1 MLNTVTSELRM
12 EMSMRYGDGIFADLG
27 CAFLDRVD
35 LSLTAPPRPRPW
47 PLMIEKENKPS
58 FGPKSFHG
66 RYCSGIFTPTGN
78 PFQLRYSK
86 MTHLPRV
93 PQAVLRMDSERS
105 QLTGADLCLA
115 ARSLTGEP
123 EEAAVARAEVT
134 CDLYQNYDELDK
146 HLVSRN
152 TRRRKRWVNP
162 TNGLR
167 SHYFGGW
174 KSERYVIFYEKPPEL
189 APGVVRLEIRLKSRA
204 LRRLKI
210 THPDELVLL
219 RRVDFT
225 DLVSI
230 SKLRLSTLVEGK
242 WRRSFWRYFAD
253 RQGLDE
259 VARTFPTY
267 YPVPRKEFLRPTPLD
282 AVIRRM
288 QRRLVC

>member
-1 MLNTVTSELRM
+1 
-12 EMSMRYGDGIFADLG
+12 MRYGDGIFADLG
-27 CAFLDRVD
+27 SAFLDRVD
-35 LSLTAPPRPRPW
+35 LSLTVPPRPRPW

-105 QLTGADLCLA
+105 PLTGAELSLA
-115 ARSLTGEP
+115 IRSITGKPEKAR
-123 EEAAVARAEVT
+123 VAYVEVT
-134 CDLYQNYDELDK
+134 CDLHEIYDELDK
-146 HLVSRN
+146 RLVSRN

-162 TNGLR
+162 INGLR
-167 SHYFGGW
+167 SHYFGGR
-174 KSERYVIFYEKPPEL
+174 KSERYVILYEKPPQL
-189 APGVVRLEIRLKSRA
+189 APGVVRLEIRLGSRA

-210 THPDELVLL
+210 THADELVLL

-230 SKLRLSTLVEGK
+230 SKLRLSKLVEEK
-242 WRRSFWRYFAD
+242 WHRSFWRYFAD

-259 VARTFPTY
+259 VAREFATCHS
-267 YPVPRKEFLRPTPLD
+267 VPRKEFLRPTPLD
-282 AVIRRM
+282 AVIRQM
-288 QRRLVC
+288 QSRLVC

>member
-1 MLNTVTSELRM
+1 M

-35 LSLTAPPRPRPW
+35 LSLTEPPRPRPW

-86 MTHLPRV
+86 MTHLPLV
-93 PQAVLRMDSERS
+93 PHAVLRLDSERS
-105 QLTGADLCLA
+105 PLTGSELNLA
-115 ARSLTGEP
+115 IRSITGKPEKAR
-123 EEAAVARAEVT
+123 VAYAEVT
-134 CDLYQNYDELDK
+134 WDLLQTYDEVDK
-146 HLVSRN
+146 HLVSRRA
-152 TRRRKRWVNP
+152 RRTERWVNP
-162 TNGLR
+162 IDGRR
-167 SHYFGGW
+167 SHYFGRR

-189 APGVVRLEIRLKSRA
+189 APGVVRLEIRLGSRA

-210 THPDELVLL
+210 THPDELMLL

-230 SKLRLSTLVEGK
+230 SKLRLSTLVEEK
-242 WRRSFWRYFAD
+242 WHRSFWRYFAD

>member
-1 MLNTVTSELRM
+1 M

-35 LSLTAPPRPRPW
+35 LSLTEPPRPRPW

-58 FGPKSFHG
+58 FGKKSFYG
-66 RYCSGIFTPTGN
+66 RYCSGIFAPTRN

-93 PQAVLRMDSERS
+93 PHAVLRLDSERS
-105 QLTGADLCLA
+105 PLTTAELFLA
-115 ARSLTGEP
+115 ARSLTGNP
-123 EEAAVARAEVT
+123 EALTVGRVEVT
-134 CDLYQNYDELDK
+134 WDFVENYDELDK
-146 HLVSRN
+146 HLVSRR
-152 TRRRKRWVNP
+152 TRHRERWVNSID
-162 TNGLR
+162 GRR
-167 SHYFGGW
+167 SHYFGGR
-174 KSERYVIFYEKPPEL
+174 KSERYLILYEKPPEL
-189 APGVVRLEIRLKSRA
+189 APGVVRLEIRLGSRA

-210 THPDELVLL
+210 THPDELMLL

-230 SKLRLSTLVEGK
+230 SKLRLSTLVEEK
-242 WRRSFWRYFAD
+242 WRRRFWRYFAD

>member
-1 MLNTVTSELRM
+1 M

-35 LSLTAPPRPRPW
+35 LSLTAPLRPRPW
-47 PLMIEKENKPS
+47 PLMIVKENKPS
-58 FGPKSFHG
+58 FGKKSFYG
-66 RYCSGIFTPTGN
+66 RYCSGIFAPTRN

-93 PQAVLRMDSERS
+93 PHAVLRLDSERS
-105 QLTGADLCLA
+105 PLTTAELFLA
-115 ARSLTGEP
+115 ARSLTGNP
-123 EEAAVARAEVT
+123 EALTVGRVEVT
-134 CDLYQNYDELDK
+134 WDFVENYDELDK
-146 HLVSRN
+146 HLVSRR
-152 TRRRKRWVNP
+152 TRHRERWVNSID
-162 TNGLR
+162 GRR
-167 SHYFGGW
+167 SHYFGGR
-174 KSERYVIFYEKPPEL
+174 KSERYLILYEKPPEL
-189 APGVVRLEIRLKSRA
+189 APGVVRLEIRLGSRA

-210 THPDELVLL
+210 THPDELMLL

-230 SKLRLSTLVEGK
+230 SKLRLSTLVEEK
-242 WRRSFWRYFAD
+242 WHRSFWRYFAD